1 MDFNSLVN
9 YAETLAM
16 LYAWTLLAAGA
27 FAIGEM
33 VVYRA
38 RSKQGSSPPEAG
50 RRSTS

>member
-9 YAETLAM
+9 YASTLAM

-33 VVYRA
+33 IARRA
-38 RSKQGSSPPEAG
+38 FSRQVAPPAAN
-50 RRSTS
+50 RPAS